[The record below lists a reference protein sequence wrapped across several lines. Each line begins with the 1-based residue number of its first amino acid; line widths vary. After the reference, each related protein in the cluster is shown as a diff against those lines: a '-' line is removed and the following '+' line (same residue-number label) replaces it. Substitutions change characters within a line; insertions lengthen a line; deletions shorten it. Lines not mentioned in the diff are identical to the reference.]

1 MILNTVSPKIA
12 YEKNDYNLSWGDVI
26 PREVLTR
33 LNFRIKTGLVWITLL
48 SLVSPL
54 AHSQVPILSYLGQS
68 IVPSGTQYGGTLV
81 GGLSSIDYVPG
92 SGHYLAV
99 SDDRSVNNPARF
111 YELSLDLSKF
121 QRSSEPE
128 GEGVTFISVTN
139 LQTQNGV
146 PFERNMVDPEGLR
159 YDGSRNKIYWVN
171 EGQRSR
177 FGYRGPSV
185 REMNPDGSHVRDF
198 RVPDYYHPSGSRSG
212 LRPGDRGAHDN
223 LSLESLALSID
234 GKTLYTATEN
244 GLAQDSPPS
253 GVGNG
258 SSARILSL
266 DIATGLPGEEY
277 LYPVEEVATPPILPG
292 LFSTNG
298 LTDMVAIGDRQF
310 ISIERS
316 YAIGAQTRGSI
327 TTGKTVRLFY
337 IDARGATDISGLE
350 SIVGHTVKAV
360 DKILIVDLSD
370 LKNDD
375 GSSLALDNIEGIT
388 LGPLFEGKS
397 TVILVSDNNFSRHQF
412 TQFIALVMS
421 NRPVD

>member
-1 MILNTVSPKIA
+1 MTF
-12 YEKNDYNLSWGDVI
+12 LS
-26 PREVLTR
+26 
-33 LNFRIKTGLVWITLL
+33 F
-48 SLVSPL
+48 VSPL
-54 AHSQVPILSYLGQS
+54 AQSQVPTLSYLGQS
-68 IVPSGTQYGGTLV
+68 IVPSGTQFGGTLV
-81 GGLSSIDYVPG
+81 GGLSSIDYVPA

-99 SDDRSVNNPARF
+99 SDDRSANNPARF

-121 QRSSEPE
+121 QRSPEP
-128 GEGVTFISVTN
+128 GDEGVTFIAVTT
-139 LQTQNGV
+139 LQTQNGG

-177 FGYRGPSV
+177 FGYRGPTV

-198 RVPDYYHPSGSRSG
+198 RVPDHYHPSGSRSG
-212 LRPGDRGAHDN
+212 LRTGDRGIHDN

-244 GLAQDSPPS
+244 GLSQDSPPS

-258 SSARILSL
+258 SSARILSF

-277 LYPVEEVATPPILPG
+277 LYPVERVATPPILPG

-337 IDARGATDISGLE
+337 IDARGASDISGLE
-350 SIVGHTVKAV
+350 SISGHTVKAV

-388 LGPLFEGKS
+388 LGPIFEGKS

-421 NRPVD
+421 NRTPD